1 MVETRIRE
9 AEDKLGIPPGSGVS
23 IAYERKSE
31 GLARVI
37 SLAIG
42 VAIFVI
48 SLRVSATEKVVNL
61 LSGVIMIPPVWR
73 VCDCLLIYFTN
84 RDHSHL
90 QGGSPY
96 LCEGRANYHFSVSLL
111 NAPSHRASTFKSVSL
126 TFLT

>member
-42 VAIFVI
+42 VAIFAAI
-48 SLRVSATEKVVNL
+48 FMKLFTPSFICQFL
-61 LSGVIMIPPVWR
+61 PV
-73 VCDCLLIYFTN
+73 
-84 RDHSHL
+84 
-90 QGGSPY
+90 
-96 LCEGRANYHFSVSLL
+96 
-111 NAPSHRASTFKSVSL
+111 K
-126 TFLT
+126 